1 MYYKVIIACGHV
13 GSNREIEVT
22 RYFQAKNALEAWDSA
37 LVMPRA
43 KKSQRSRC
51 VRKVEEV
58 DFLRFLNGKLEE
70 LENPTCKKVE
80 LKSAWLDRGFNLQ
93 IILFASQ

>member
-22 RYFQAKNALEAWDSA
+22 RYFQAKNALKAWESA
-37 LVMPRA
+37 QVMPRA

-70 LENPTCKKVE
+70 LENPYLQKGGIKVS
-80 LKSAWLDRGFNLQ
+80 LAG
-93 IILFASQ
+93 